1 MTAET
6 DAAHPAATGALALLS
21 DASAPV
27 RATVALLVLASAWT
41 WLVTVVKSLQLVRL
55 RAREEAF
62 TDVAATATDRRDLF
76 QIARDHKDAAGGRV
90 IAALR
95 RRPAGSSLDRLRA
108 AAEQVLTDERNR
120 AGRFMTTLGS
130 IAAAAPFIGLFG
142 TVYGIMDAF
151 ARIGTA
157 QSASLQVVA
166 PAIGEALVTTAI
178 GLVTAIPALVIYN
191 ALDKKI
197 GDYLAEVEASAAE
210 WVAVL
215 ADLRTPWDAG
225 SETTLP
231 IGTQAPVIR
240 IDTRTKQ

>member
-1 MTAET
+1 MTPEIE
-6 DAAHPAATGALALLS
+6 AAKPAATGALALLA
-21 DASAPV
+21 DASMPV
-27 RATVALLVLASAWT
+27 RATVAILFLASMWT

-55 RAREEAF
+55 RALEESF
-62 TDVAATATDRRDLF
+62 SHVAASATDRRDLF

-95 RRPAGSSLDRLRA
+95 RRPAGASLDRLRA
-108 AAEQVLTDERNR
+108 AADRVLTDERHR

-130 IAAAAPFIGLFG
+130 VAAAAPFVGLFG

-166 PAIGEALVTTAI
+166 PAIGEALITTAI

-191 ALDKKI
+191 ALDKRI
-197 GDYLAEVEASAAE
+197 GDYLAEVESSAAE

-215 ADLRTPWDAG
+215 ADLRTPWEAG

-231 IGTQAPVIR
+231 IGTSAPVIR
-240 IDTRTKQ
+240 FGGPTQ